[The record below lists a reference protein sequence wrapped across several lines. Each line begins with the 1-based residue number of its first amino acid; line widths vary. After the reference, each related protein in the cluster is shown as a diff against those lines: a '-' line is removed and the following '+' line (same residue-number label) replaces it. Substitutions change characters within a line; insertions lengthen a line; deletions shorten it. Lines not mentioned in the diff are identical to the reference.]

1 MTDGFRGQSD
11 DIGTAF
17 KYHSIVL
24 SPLLLVQVLV
34 QQYVAFLN
42 RSAEA
47 LSWRIRSLTAT
58 GQGWARSRFSISIKM
73 QDGAGKA
80 YVEMPVSGSRLLLR
94 YCLNKGRFF
103 FHCPTHLM
111 IGSSCSS
118 HLPVTCCAPK
128 DLFSADTL
136 Y

>member
-1 MTDGFRGQSD
+1 MFVDNHKVP
-11 DIGTAF
+11 AF
-17 KYHSIVL
+17 FTTFVL
-24 SPLLLVQVLV
+24 SPLLLVQILV

-80 YVEMPVSGSRLLLR
+80 YVEMRVSGSRLLLR
-94 YCLNKGRFF
+94 YCLNKGRF
-103 FHCPTHLM
+103 
-111 IGSSCSS
+111 
-118 HLPVTCCAPK
+118 
-128 DLFSADTL
+128 LFSLPDTSDDWFKL
-136 Y
+136 FISSACYMLRT